1 MRTLLYVSL
10 VTQGLPRNNQRIP
23 PTMPRRGSGVPSKRP
38 IPNVK
43 KVIAVSS
50 GKGGVGK
57 STVAVNL
64 ALGLAATSSEV
75 LGRRARVGLLDL
87 DIYGPSIPKLMHLE
101 DMGEPELTKRT
112 WSLNGR
118 RRTYSHDQLFR
129 PLHVDGL
136 PPAPGHFWLQCGHA
150 RCLARLD
157 GDEGSATTLVRR

>member
-1 MRTLLYVSL
+1 MRTPSYVSL
-10 VTQGLPRNNQRIP
+10 VTQGLPRNNQRVP

-101 DMGEPELTKRT
+101 DMGEPELSKRT
-112 WSLNGR
+112 WKVNTRGC
-118 RRTYSHDQLFR
+118 THSHDQLFR
-129 PLHVDGL
+129 PLHVYGL
-136 PPAPGHFWLQCGHA
+136 PSASGHV
-150 RCLARLD
+150 RL
-157 GDEGSATTLVRR
+157 